1 MVPDVY
7 ISFPLKNKRCAI
19 FLEETDVQIQQQ
31 IGMSVMIIVPSLSIG
46 EDISIFQSQKTS

>member
-7 ISFPLKNKRCAI
+7 ILFLLKNKRCAI

-31 IGMSVMIIVPSLSIG
+31 IQQKDLSK
-46 EDISIFQSQKTS
+46 SCLLCPLHR